1 MTTIAL
7 VACTKRKHR
16 GTMQARDLYAAS
28 RWFQAARAY
37 AEQHDAWY
45 ILSARYWLVR
55 PEQQINPYQ
64 ESLYWMSALQRR
76 NWACRVWEQLT
87 KTDLPADTTFVLLA
101 GRVYREPL
109 MVFIEWAGHP
119 WQAPL
124 AGYGYARQI
133 TRLRDLAE
141 REVAA

>member
-7 VACTKRKHR
+7 VACTRRKHR
-16 GTMQARDLYAAS
+16 EAMQARDLYAAS

-45 ILSARYWLVR
+45 ILSARYGLVF
-55 PEQQINPYQ
+55 PEQQINPCQ
-64 ESLYWMSALQRR
+64 ESLHSMSASRR
-76 NWACRVWEQLT
+76 HNWANRVWERLT
-87 KTDLPADTTFVLLA
+87 HTNLPYDATFVLLA

-109 MVFIEWAGHP
+109 MALIEWAGYT

-124 AGYGYARQI
+124 ARYGYARQI
-133 TRLRDLAE
+133 IRLQDLAE